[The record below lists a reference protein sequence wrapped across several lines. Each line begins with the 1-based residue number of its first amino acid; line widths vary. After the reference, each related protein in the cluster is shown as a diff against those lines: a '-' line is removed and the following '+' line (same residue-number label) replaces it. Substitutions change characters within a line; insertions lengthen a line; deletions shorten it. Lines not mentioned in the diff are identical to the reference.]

1 MLVFLRGTCVSFL
14 RPFKDL
20 FLPGQATGALIR
32 PLRPLWLQLSSGNL
46 LHSLQLLEF
55 LSLEGCPP
63 RWGLLRWLN
72 LATLCAPDPREL
84 MYLVTR
90 YLEHELL
97 YHYLHSFLSSYIRH
111 RVEDQQVNRRPK
123 RNERVVSGFFRFHK
137 SPPVILT
144 WVLSLACCVYMY
156 VFRGKCRTGK
166 AKHNPLSWSPQ
177 YYLSYCLLHK

>member
-1 MLVFLRGTCVSFL
+1 MLVFSRGTCMSFL
-14 RPFKDL
+14 RLFKDL
-20 FLPGQATGALIR
+20 FLLRQPTGALT
-32 PLRPLWLQLSSGNL
+32 RPLWLHLSSGNL

-63 RWGLLRWLN
+63 RWLN

-90 YLEHELL
+90 YLEHKLL

-111 RVEDQQVNRRPK
+111 RVEDQQVNRCPK
-123 RNERVVSGFFRFHK
+123 RNERVVSGFFRFHR

-156 VFRGKCRTGK
+156 VFRGKCRRGK
-166 AKHNPLSWSPQ
+166 AKHNPPSWSPQ
-177 YYLSYCLLHK
+177 YYLSCLLHK